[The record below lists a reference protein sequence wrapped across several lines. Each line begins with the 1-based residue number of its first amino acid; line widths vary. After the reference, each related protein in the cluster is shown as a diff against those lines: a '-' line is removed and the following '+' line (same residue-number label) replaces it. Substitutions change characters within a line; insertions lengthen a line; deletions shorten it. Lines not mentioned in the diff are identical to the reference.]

1 MPPMSSNEPHPPRP
15 ADAAVPPLDDAAAAL
30 VDEERP
36 YTPGTAR
43 AALAHRDFRIV
54 WLGAFAS
61 NIGTWMQNVTLGAW
75 AYELTRSPTFVG
87 VLIFAQLGPMLL
99 LSLVGGVLADTFD
112 RRRLLIVL
120 QLEQLVFSGVLAAL
134 AATGSPP
141 RGAIV
146 AVVAAIGVGNALNA
160 PAWQAM
166 VPSLVGRTDLP
177 GAISLN
183 STQMNASRVV
193 GPALGGVVY
202 PLAGAAGVFAINA
215 GTYVFVVI
223 ALLLARVPAATRH
236 AGGSQGVRRLL
247 GGFSVARDDALVR
260 RILITLT
267 LFSFFCLPFIGQ
279 FPVLA
284 AENLDLRPRSLAYG
298 LLYACFGLGAVSG
311 ALSVGTVLA
320 GADRHRLVRRGLAG
334 FAVALGGYAL
344 LRTPALAYPV
354 IVVVGFTYFATITS
368 LSTVLQEHL
377 HDRVR
382 GRVMALWMMAFGGT
396 VPLGNLVAGP
406 LVDVVGITAI
416 VLAGALTAAA
426 LAWWC
431 DLDAAARSAPA
442 MAG

>member
-1 MPPMSSNEPHPPRP
+1 MSTTEPDPTRPPG
-15 ADAAVPPLDDAAAAL
+15 AAVPPEEEAAGL
-30 VDEERP
+30 VDDERP

-54 WLGAFAS
+54 WIGAFAS

-99 LSLVGGVLADTFD
+99 LSLVGGALADAVD
-112 RRRLLIVL
+112 RRRLLIAL
-120 QLEQLVFSGVLAAL
+120 QLEQLLFAGVLAAL
-134 AATGSPP
+134 AAAGSPP
-141 RGAIV
+141 KAAIV
-146 AVVAAIGVGNALNA
+146 ATVAAIGVGNALNA

-166 VPSLVGRTDLP
+166 VPSLVGRKDLP

-193 GPALGGVVY
+193 GPALGGVIY

-223 ALLLARVPAATRH
+223 ALLAVRVPAAVHH
-236 AGGSQGVRRLL
+236 AGGPGGMRRLL
-247 GGFSVARDDALVR
+247 GGFAVARADALVR
-260 RILITLT
+260 RILVTLT
-267 LFSFFCLPFIGQ
+267 VFSFFCLPFIGQ

-284 AENLDLRPRSLAYG
+284 AENLGLNPRSLAYG

-320 GADRHRLVRRGLAG
+320 GADRHRLVRRALAG
-334 FAVALGGYAL
+334 FAVALAGYAL
-344 LRTPALAYPV
+344 LRSPALAYPV
-354 IVVVGFTYFATITS
+354 IVLVGFTYFAAITS
-368 LSTVLQEHL
+368 LSTVLQQHL

-382 GRVMALWMMAFGGT
+382 GRVMALWMMGFGGT

-416 VLAGALTAAA
+416 VLAGAVVAAA

-431 DLDAAARSAPA
+431 DLDAAARAAPA